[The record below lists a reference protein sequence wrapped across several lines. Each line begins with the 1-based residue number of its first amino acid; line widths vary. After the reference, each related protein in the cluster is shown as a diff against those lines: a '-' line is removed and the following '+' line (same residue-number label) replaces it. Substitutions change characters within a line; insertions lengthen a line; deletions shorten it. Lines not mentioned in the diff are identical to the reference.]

1 MKTIELITKSKSAKK
16 YLEQNP
22 KFKNQLI
29 QELDFFEE
37 IKTIEFGIDQVNKNY
52 FLCWKHQQVDYT
64 LKAKYAK
71 KLIDYLYLNS
81 MLCYQVDYQS
91 PKNNLKYHIY
101 DIEQLTYQV
110 IANDDP
116 INQKIAFSW
125 KLNDKLKFYKYSQME
140 WFYKLWK
147 QLLLDRYDIRFWYK
161 IVKNSLEAKLKQIVN
176 QIAIMF
182 SVNLKQKQSLQ
193 VSVSY
198 KTNEN
203 LTINQID
210 LLTILDDDSEF
221 KNYLKQINPEAIL
234 KNIRGYY
241 DEDDQYLENNPE
253 FYQKLI
259 TLSNQFNEVK
269 QVWFRKI
276 KQDFF
281 IKLDCLYK
289 KQFVNFQIVEANN
302 SQSLL
307 NAKLWKKMLL
317 LRCTHD
323 DWYEDLDHVYNIEQ
337 KQYKFQEH
345 LKNGFMQT
353 FYWKFNQPLED
364 YPKSQL
370 EKLNQIWH
378 QIVDQW
384 KEKLSTLR
392 SDVYFF
398 IDGQDKIK
406 VQINEKTFNINEL
419 DELFGSSMTNIFKNY
434 VNCK

>member
-1 MKTIELITKSKSAKK
+1 MKTIELITKSKGAKK
-16 YLEQNP
+16 YLEQNH
-22 KFKNQLI
+22 KFKNQLM
-29 QELDFFEE
+29 QELDYFEE

-52 FLCWKHQQVDYT
+52 FLCWKYQQIDYT
-64 LKAKYAK
+64 LKAKTAK
-71 KLIDYLYLNS
+71 KLIDSHYLIP
-81 MLCYQVDYQS
+81 MLWYRGYYQS
-91 PKNNLKYHIY
+91 QKDVLKHHVY
-101 DIEQLTYQV
+101 DFEQLTYQV

-125 KLNDKLKFYKYSQME
+125 KLNDKLKSYEYNQMQ

-147 QLLLDRYDIRFWYK
+147 QLLLDRYDIHFWYQ
-161 IVKNSLEAKLKQIVN
+161 IVKNNLEAKLKQTVE

-182 SVNLKQKQSLQ
+182 SVNFKQKQSLQ
-193 VSVSY
+193 LNVSY

-234 KNIRGYY
+234 KNVRAYY

-259 TLSNQFNEVK
+259 TLSNQFSEVK

-289 KQFVNFQIVEANN
+289 KQFANFQVIEASNL
-302 SQSLL
+302 QSLL

-323 DWYEDLDHVYNIEQ
+323 NDYEDLDHVYNIEQ

-345 LKNGFMQT
+345 LKNGFLQT
-353 FYWKFNQPLED
+353 FYWNFDQPLED

-370 EKLNQIWH
+370 QKLNQIWH

-419 DELFGSSMTNIFKNY
+419 DELFGRSVDNNFSK
-434 VNCK
+434 VV

>member
-1 MKTIELITKSKSAKK
+1 MKNMKLITKSNGAKK
-16 YLEQNP
+16 YLEQHP
-22 KFKNQLI
+22 KFKNHLI
-29 QELDFFEE
+29 QELDYFEE
-37 IKTIEFGIDQVNKNY
+37 INTIEFGIDRVNKHY
-52 FLCWKHQQVDYT
+52 FLCWKYQQIDYT
-64 LKAKYAK
+64 LKAKDAK
-71 KLIDYLYLNS
+71 KLIDFNYLIP
-81 MLCYQVDYQS
+81 MLWYQVDYQS
-91 PKNNLKYHIY
+91 QNNNLKYHIY

-110 IANDDP
+110 LANDDP
-116 INQKIAFSW
+116 INQKITFSW
-125 KLNDKLKFYKYSQME
+125 KLNGQLKSYQYHQMQ

-147 QLLLDRYDIRFWYK
+147 QLLLDCYDIDFWYQ
-161 IVKNSLEAKLKQIVN
+161 IVKNNLEAKLKQTVK

-193 VSVSY
+193 INVSC
-198 KTNEN
+198 KTSKN
-203 LTINQID
+203 LTIDQID

-234 KNIRGYY
+234 KNVRGYY

-259 TLSNQFNEVK
+259 TLSNQFSEVK

-281 IKLDCLYK
+281 TKLDCLYK
-289 KQFVNFQIVEANN
+289 KQFANFQVIEASNL
-302 SQSLL
+302 QSLL
-307 NAKLWKKMLL
+307 NATIWKKMLFL
-317 LRCTHD
+317 HCRHD
-323 DWYEDLDHVYNIEQ
+323 DGYEDLDHIYNIEQ
-337 KQYKFQEH
+337 KQYQFQNH

-384 KEKLSTLR
+384 KEKLSAWR

-406 VQINEKTFNINEL
+406 VQINEKIFNINEL
-419 DELFGSSMTNIFKNY
+419 DGLFGRSVDNNFSK
-434 VNCK
+434 VV

>member
-1 MKTIELITKSKSAKK
+1 MKTIELITKSNSAKK
-16 YLEQNP
+16 YLEQHP
-22 KFKNQLI
+22 KFKNQLME
-29 QELDFFEE
+29 ELDYFEE

-52 FLCWKHQQVDYT
+52 FLYWKYQQIDYT
-64 LKAKYAK
+64 LKAKTAK
-71 KLIDYLYLNS
+71 KLIDSHYLIP
-81 MLCYQVDYQS
+81 MLWYQVDYQS
-91 PKNNLKYHIY
+91 QKDILKHHIY
-101 DIEQLTYQV
+101 DFEQLTYQV

-125 KLNDKLKFYKYSQME
+125 KLNDKLKSYEYNQMQ

-147 QLLLDRYDIRFWYK
+147 QLLLDRYDIHFWYQ
-161 IVKNSLEAKLKQIVN
+161 IVKNNLEAKLKQTVE

-182 SVNLKQKQSLQ
+182 SVNFKQKQSLQ
-193 VSVSY
+193 LNVSY

-276 KQDFF
+276 KNNRNFF

-289 KQFVNFQIVEANN
+289 NQFVNFQVIEASNL
-302 SQSLL
+302 QSLL

-317 LRCTHD
+317 LRCIHD

-370 EKLNQIWH
+370 QKLNQIWH

-406 VQINEKTFNINEL
+406 VQINEKIFNINEL
-419 DELFGSSMTNIFKNY
+419 DGLFGRSVDSNFSK
-434 VNCK
+434 VV